1 MSDPTNTGRDGVHAY
16 RPGPES
22 EVPKAE
28 GEVLQAVFLPDLRR
42 YWSDQA
48 ALAAMGAAAV
58 LLVMPML
65 GKGSQIWAGLLGVF
79 LAVGLRALLVKSEVF
94 ARRWQLTDR
103 RLIGPQGR
111 QLALGDLVTVR
122 RLFGDVQLVSR
133 TGQKHLIKHLA
144 DTQGVMDTILAARD
158 AGQAEARQRSDT
170 RTPTDLGET
179 A

>member
-1 MSDPTNTGRDGVHAY
+1 M
-16 RPGPES
+16 
-22 EVPKAE
+22 
-28 GEVLQAVFLPDLRR
+28 
-42 YWSDQA
+42 
-48 ALAAMGAAAV
+48 
-58 LLVMPML
+58 
-65 GKGSQIWAGLLGVF
+65 
-79 LAVGLRALLVKSEVF
+79 KSEVF

-158 AGQAEARQRSDT
+158 AGQAEAQQRRDT